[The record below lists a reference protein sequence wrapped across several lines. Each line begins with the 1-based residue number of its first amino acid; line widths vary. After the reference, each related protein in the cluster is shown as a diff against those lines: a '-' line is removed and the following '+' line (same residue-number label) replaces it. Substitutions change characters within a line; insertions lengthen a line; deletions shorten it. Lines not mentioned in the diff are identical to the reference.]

1 VAATGQLIGGGA
13 VGAPR
18 PRPAGWLRSS
28 GLLSLLS
35 LLRRNRR
42 GAGGDKSDRKKP
54 MEPIHGETVYT
65 PLRPMFAASG
75 FSRTSG

>member
-1 VAATGQLIGGGA
+1 
-13 VGAPR
+13 
-18 PRPAGWLRSS
+18 
-28 GLLSLLS
+28 LSLLS

-54 MEPIHGETVYT
+54 MELIHGETVYT

-75 FSRTSG
+75 FSRTAG